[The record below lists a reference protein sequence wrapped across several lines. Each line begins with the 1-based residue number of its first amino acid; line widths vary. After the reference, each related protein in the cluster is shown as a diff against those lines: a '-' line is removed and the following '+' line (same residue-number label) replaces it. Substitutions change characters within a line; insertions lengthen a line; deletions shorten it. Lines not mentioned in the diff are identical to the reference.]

1 MFKERLKELR
11 IEKNLTQDKLAKLV
25 GMSKMTIS
33 HWESGYCEPSIAQLV
48 MLSNLF
54 EVSVDFLVGKID

>member
-11 IEKNLTQDKLAKLV
+11 MENNITQEKLGKMT

-33 HWESGYCEPSIAQLV
+33 HWESGYCEPSIDQLII
-48 MLSNLF
+48 LSDIF
-54 EVSVDFLVGKID
+54 SVSIDYLVGKKD

>member
-11 IEKNLTQDKLAKLV
+11 IEKNLTQDKLAKLI

-33 HWESGYCEPSIAQLV
+33 HWESGYCEPSIAQLI
-48 MLSNLF
+48 MLSDLF
-54 EVSVDFLVGKID
+54 EVSVDYLVGKTD

>member
-11 IEKNLTQDKLAKLV
+11 IEKNLTQNKLAKLV

-54 EVSVDFLVGKID
+54 EVSVDYLVGKID

>member
-33 HWESGYCEPSIAQLV
+33 HWESGYCEPSIAQLII
-48 MLSNLF
+48 LSDLF
-54 EVSVDFLVGKID
+54 EVSVDYLIGKTD

>member
-11 IEKNLTQDKLAKLV
+11 IEKNLPQDKLAKLV

-54 EVSVDFLVGKID
+54 EVSVDYLVGKID

>member
-33 HWESGYCEPSIAQLV
+33 HWESGYCEPSIAQLII
-48 MLSNLF
+48 LSDLF
-54 EVSVDFLVGKID
+54 EVSVDYLVGKTD

>member
-1 MFKERLKELR
+1 MFKDRLKELR

-54 EVSVDFLVGKID
+54 EVSVDYLVGKTD

>member
-11 IEKNLTQDKLAKLV
+11 TEKNLTQDKLAKLV

-33 HWESGYCEPSIAQLV
+33 HWESGYCEPSIAQLI

-54 EVSVDFLVGKID
+54 EVSVDYLVGKTD

>member
-54 EVSVDFLVGKID
+54 EVSVDYLVGKTD

>member
-54 EVSVDFLVGKID
+54 EVSVDYLVGKID

>member
-33 HWESGYCEPSIAQLV
+33 HWESGYCEPSLAQLV

-54 EVSVDFLVGKID
+54 EVSVDYLVGKTD

>member
-54 EVSVDFLVGKID
+54 EVSVDYLVGKKD